1 MRDAV
6 HKQLAVPRGSYT
18 PLSRPAPLLNRL
30 REVAYCITNNQR
42 MVFTYHSSH
51 PDEPKPL
58 IHHAQPV
65 ALFFEVHY
73 FYVAMLSQ
81 ERGGYW
87 LYRLD
92 RIVDIVTKTAGEKLD
107 YTERFSLQDHRRQTY
122 LVDSGSLTRIR
133 FIYRNYVQTVLDHFP
148 NSRVVQENED
158 GSVIIEA
165 YVKIDG
171 AMFWL
176 LSQGAG
182 LQVISPASLVD
193 RMRNAL
199 SAARE
204 QYLS

>member
-1 MRDAV
+1 M
-6 HKQLAVPRGSYT
+6 
-18 PLSRPAPLLNRL
+18 
-30 REVAYCITNNQR
+30 
-42 MVFTYHSSH
+42 
-51 PDEPKPL
+51 
-58 IHHAQPV
+58 